1 MMKAGLL
8 AGFYILYS
16 ISALRA
22 GDGENQQL
30 YALIK
35 ANGPAIAQAEA
46 IRKHFSSKQL
56 TDGSAVAAY
65 GGDTVWGHSDRA
77 EALD

>member
-46 IRKHFSSKQL
+46 IR
-56 TDGSAVAAY
+56 
-65 GGDTVWGHSDRA
+65 
-77 EALD
+77 